1 MRIQFDFR
9 NVDLMCVNADHSS
22 FLPTP
27 VLIGSIADPRHKAV
41 TGVTVLEREIFVC
54 RDVSLDISVYA
65 VLSNAF
71 LRSLSLLNLLE
82 PIVIPSPVDLAAYKT
97 TRSLYV
103 ADEGNKYVFHLR
115 PDGKL
120 VHWWPVENLR
130 GLSVTTTGTV
140 LVGSGRAIK
149 EYDPSGKLV
158 RTIQNNPLGS
168 LFRGKE

>member
-1 MRIQFDFR
+1 
-9 NVDLMCVNADHSS
+9 MCLPLFIAAHSS
-22 FLPTP
+22 FLSPP
-27 VLIGSIADPRHKAV
+27 VLIGSSAGHRDQAV
-41 TGVTVLEREIFVC
+41 TGVTALDREIFVA
-54 RDVSLDISVYA
+54 RDSSQDISVYA
-65 VLSNAF
+65 VISNTF

-103 ADEGNKYVFHLR
+103 ADGGNNYVFHLR

-120 VHWWPVENLR
+120 VHWWSGEKLR
-130 GLSVTTTGTV
+130 GLSVTSTGTV
-140 LVGSGRAIK
+140 LVGSGRAIR
-149 EYDPSGKLV
+149 EYDYSGRLV